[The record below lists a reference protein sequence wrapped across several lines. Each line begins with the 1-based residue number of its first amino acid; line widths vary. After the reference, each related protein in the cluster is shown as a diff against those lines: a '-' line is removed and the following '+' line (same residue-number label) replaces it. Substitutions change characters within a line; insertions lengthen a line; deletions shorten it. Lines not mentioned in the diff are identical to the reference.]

1 MTHFNAKNFLT
12 ALALG
17 GVIVF
22 AGTTPAA
29 QATVEISAVM
39 KMDAKVVNW
48 NKGSDSD
55 IVAIGISRPDP
66 RGMALS
72 REAAIMA
79 AQRNLVGIIKGLQID
94 SETTMDEFLIGRD
107 NVNRKITGMLRGAQI
122 VEEDVTSDGGY
133 YVMMRVPLYGQDSI
147 AAAIVPE
154 IASNKPEP
162 FAKVTQTALPPAEV
176 QTLQTGSYTG
186 VVVDTS
192 GLGLDETFSP
202 VIFDTNGRAVYGVEN
217 LQPDAIISMGM
228 VSYSNSIND
237 QISRDR
243 AGSNPLVVKAV
254 EIRGGQNSTN
264 RVNAVV
270 SVEDADRIL
279 MANESSHM
287 LERCAVVFVK

>member
-1 MTHFNAKNFLT
+1 MKHFNTKKLLT
-12 ALALG
+12 ALTLS

-29 QATVEISAVM
+29 QATVEISAVV
-39 KMDAKVVNW
+39 KMQAKVVNW
-48 NKGSDSD
+48 TKGAQSD
-55 IVAIGISRPDP
+55 IVAVGIGRPDS
-66 RGMALS
+66 RGLALA
-72 REAAIMA
+72 REAAIMS
-79 AQRNLVGIIKGLQID
+79 AQRTLVGIIQGLQID
-94 SETTMDEFLIGRD
+94 SDTTMEELLIGRD
-107 NVNRKITGMLRGAQI
+107 HVNRKIAGIIRGAQVI
-122 VEEDVTSDGGY
+122 EEDTTSDGGY

-154 IASNKPEP
+154 IAPKKPEP
-162 FAKVTQTALPPAEV
+162 FATVTQTELAPTEV
-176 QTLQTGSYTG
+176 QSLQTITYTG

-202 VIFDTNGRAVYGVEN
+202 VIYDTNGRAVYGIEN

-228 VSYSNSIND
+228 VSYSNSIDD
-237 QISRDR
+237 QISRTR
-243 AGSNPLVVKAV
+243 AGNNPLVVKAV
-254 EIRGGQNSTN
+254 EIRGGQNSVN

-279 MANESSHM
+279 MANQSSHM